1 MMSSIIIYIPHYLN
15 VLVYI
20 LCQSSSNSWATITGL
35 VLKREREDISLQSGL
50 RDLSKSYANEIKK
63 DEWSCLANQNMN
75 DGTNTQV

>member
-1 MMSSIIIYIPHYLN
+1 MIVSSIMIYIPHYLK
-15 VLVYI
+15 VVVYI
-20 LCQSSSNSWATITGL
+20 LCHFSSTGC
-35 VLKREREDISLQSGL
+35 VLEREREDISLQSGL

>member
-1 MMSSIIIYIPHYLN
+1 MIMSSITVNIPHNLN

-20 LCQSSSNSWATITGL
+20 LCHSSSTGC
-35 VLKREREDISLQSGL
+35 VLEREREDISLQSGL

-63 DEWSCLANQNMN
+63 DKWSCLANQNMN